1 MKLQDIAI
9 RTKLLGAF
17 FSLTLLIV
25 VIGWNGYA
33 SIIQVKQV
41 ATVVDAAME
50 VKLAVRTDMQMI
62 MELLAAED
70 SASLEEVW
78 KEHQETVET
87 FDLFQAAIL
96 NGAQTPEGTI
106 YATDDENVRKIL
118 IDADQ
123 VHNNKFTPLI
133 AQIHAIR
140 KDALRRGSI
149 SPDNQSLLHAT
160 DDEADAVGEKLMETL
175 GSVED
180 SAKQRMHNV
189 IQQVFYKTF
198 AGVIAAVLMALGGGI
213 YLAGKITGPLNQAVN
228 LANRLAKGDL
238 SAQLDIDQKDEVGQ
252 LAKALNSMVKKL
264 QQMLGAIN
272 EYSTQVA
279 AASEEL
285 SATSTEMASG
295 AEELT
300 SQSATVA
307 AAAEEITANMQTVSS
322 TADLMS
328 SNSAATDADAKEMA
342 SNINSVAAAIEEMH
356 ASISEVAVNCTK
368 ASEQAQQSTQFS
380 VESKEKIN
388 ALSQSASD
396 ISKVIEMITEIS
408 EQTKLL
414 ALNATIEAARAG
426 EAGKGFAVVANE
438 VKDLAKQTADATL
451 EIATQVGGIQDQTAA
466 VVNNIE
472 QTAELNQQV
481 NEVTT
486 TIAAAVEE
494 QTATTNEI
502 ARTIAETAQGAERT
516 THSIEELIANLE
528 KEILGSVK
536 EAVVGVED
544 VSTNI
549 HGVSNVA
556 HDTAQG
562 ASGLQGA
569 SKELAELAS
578 QLQSQVSKF
587 KM

>member
-1 MKLQDIAI
+1 MKLQDVAI
-9 RTKLLGAF
+9 RSKLLGAF

-25 VIGWNGYA
+25 VIGWKGYS
-33 SIIQVKQV
+33 SIIQVQQV

-50 VKLAVRTDMQMI
+50 IKIAVRTDMQMI

-70 SASLEEVW
+70 AAALEEVW
-78 KEHQETVET
+78 KEHLQAVED
-87 FDLFQAAIL
+87 FDLFQGAIL
-96 NGAQTPEGTI
+96 NGAETVEGTI
-106 YATDDENVRKIL
+106 YATDNENVRKIL
-118 IDADQ
+118 IGAEE
-123 VHNNKFTPLI
+123 VHNNKFIPLVNKI
-133 AQIHAIR
+133 YTMR
-140 KDALRRGSI
+140 KDTFRNGSI
-149 SPDNQSLLHAT
+149 SVEAQSLLSAT
-160 DDEADAVGEKLMETL
+160 DHEADAIGEKLLETL
-175 GSVED
+175 GAVED
-180 SAKQRMHNV
+180 AAKEKMHAV
-189 IQQVFYKTF
+189 IQQAFYGTF
-198 AGVIAAVLMALGGGI
+198 TGVIVAVLIAVGGGI
-213 YLAGKITGPLNQAVN
+213 YLSGKITGPLKQAVA
-228 LANRLAKGDL
+228 LANRLAQGDL
-238 SAQLDIDQKDEVGQ
+238 SAQLNIDQQDEVGQ
-252 LAKALNSMVKKL
+252 LAHSLNSMAHNL
-264 QQMLGAIN
+264 QQMLRVIS
-272 EYSTQVA
+272 EHSTKVA

-285 SATSTEMASG
+285 SATSTQMASG

-328 SNSAATDADAKEMA
+328 ANSAATDADSKEMA
-342 SNINSVAAAIEEMH
+342 NNINSVAAAIEEMH
-356 ASISEVAVNCTK
+356 ASISEVAANCST
-368 ASEQAQQSTQFS
+368 AAEQAQQSTQFS
-380 VESKEKIN
+380 VESREKIN
-388 ALSQSASD
+388 ALTQSASD

-451 EIATQVGGIQDQTAA
+451 EIATQVGGIQGQTAD
-466 VVNNIE
+466 VVHNIE

-481 NEVTT
+481 NEITS

-502 ARTIAETAQGAERT
+502 ARTIAETAQGAEKT
-516 THSIEELIANLE
+516 TQSIEQLIANLE
-528 KEILGSVK
+528 SEILGSVK
-536 EAVVGVED
+536 EAVIGVED
-544 VSTNI
+544 VSSNI
-549 HGVSNVA
+549 HGVSSVA

-569 SKELAELAS
+569 SQELATLAS
-578 QLQSQVSKF
+578 QLQSEVAKF